1 MDPQSR
7 IVVVCGKGGVGKTT
21 VSLAL
26 GLKHANEGRRV
37 VIVSSHP
44 MPELAIAVSLEGIAT
59 RFPAAARN
67 LFVVH
72 LDPRELLRQVVEEN
86 FPVQMVAQ
94 AILHS
99 SIFRNLVE
107 IAPGLKE
114 FYFLARLQQLAER
127 KATAAGA
134 DGPDYELLIWDAPA
148 SGHFLGTLRSAR
160 AFEKYLTGPL
170 ASMGAEMDRFFS
182 NSDNMRVL
190 AVTPL
195 EEMAIAET
203 IEMTDSLYQDFR
215 LRCSA
220 LILNMVS
227 PLVTASEKDIKALKL
242 TSESSPALRFAVDRG
257 ALERERA
264 NDLLTAIVAPQI
276 PVPRIQEWNG
286 DLDLLGQVGKWLDL
300 PTLHLSSD
308 RAAGKA

>member
-7 IVVVCGKGGVGKTT
+7 IIVVCGKGGVGKTT
-21 VSLAL
+21 LSLAL

-44 MPELAIAVSLEGIAT
+44 VPELAIAVSLEGIAT
-59 RFPAAARN
+59 RFPIAARN

-72 LDPRELLRQVVEEN
+72 LDPRELLHEVVEQN

-94 AILHS
+94 AILNS
-99 SIFRNLVE
+99 SIFKNLVE
-107 IAPGLKE
+107 VAPGLKE
-114 FYFLARLQQLAER
+114 FYFLARLSQLAER

-148 SGHFLGTLRSAR
+148 SGHFLSTLRSAR

-170 ASMGAEMDRFFS
+170 ASTGAEMDRFFS
-182 NSDNMRVL
+182 NSANIKIL

-203 IEMTDSLYQDFR
+203 IEMTESLARDFQ
-215 LRCSA
+215 LRCTS

-227 PLVTASEKDIKALKL
+227 PLVTAVEGEAKKL
-242 TSESSPALRFAVDRG
+242 RVDDETSPALRFAIDRG
-257 ALERERA
+257 MLERERSI
-264 NDLLTAIVAPQI
+264 DLRTAIPAPQI
-276 PVPRIQEWNG
+276 CVPRIREWNG
-286 DLDLLGQVGKWLDL
+286 DLDLLGQVGEWLGSATQPL
-300 PTLHLSSD
+300 ASS
-308 RAAGKA
+308 RA

>member
-44 MPELAIAVSLEGIAT
+44 VPELAIAVSLEGIAT

-72 LDPRELLRQVVEEN
+72 LDPRELLQKVVEEN

-94 AILHS
+94 AILQS

-107 IAPGLKE
+107 ISPGLKE

-127 KATAAGA
+127 RATAAGA

-148 SGHFLGTLRSAR
+148 SGHFLSTLRSAR

-170 ASMGAEMDRFFS
+170 ASMGTEMDRFFS

-203 IEMTDSLYQDFR
+203 IEMTEALFQDFR
-215 LRCSA
+215 LSCTA

-227 PLVTASEKDIKALKL
+227 PLVTASENDTKSLKV
-242 TSESSPALRFAVDRG
+242 TPESSPAFRFAVDRG
-257 ALERERA
+257 ELERERA
-264 NDLLTAIVAPQI
+264 GELRTRITAPQI
-276 PVPRIQEWNG
+276 PIPRIREWNG
-286 DLDLLGQVGKWLDL
+286 DLDLLGQVGEWLDL
-300 PTLHLSSD
+300 PSLHLT
-308 RAAGKA
+308 RVKA

>member
-1 MDPQSR
+1 MDPQAR

-21 VSLAL
+21 LSLAL
-26 GLKHANEGRRV
+26 GLKQANQGRRV

-44 MPELAIAVSLEGIAT
+44 LPELTIAVSLEGIAT

-72 LDPRELLRQVVEEN
+72 LDPQELIREVVEQN

-94 AILHS
+94 AILQS

-107 IAPGLKE
+107 VAPGLKE

-127 KATAAGA
+127 KAAAAGA
-134 DGPDYELLIWDAPA
+134 GGPDYEILIWDAPA

-160 AFEKYLTGPL
+160 AFEAFLTGPL
-170 ASMGAEMDRFFS
+170 ASLGAEMDRFFS
-182 NSDNMRVL
+182 NSAHMQIL

-203 IEMTDSLYQDFR
+203 VEMTEALQRDFQ

-220 LILNMVS
+220 LILNLVS
-227 PLVTASEKDIKALKL
+227 PLVTAGEKEVAELKV
-242 TSESSPALRFAVDRG
+242 TNETSPALRFAIDRG
-257 ALERERA
+257 KLERERCA
-264 NDLLTAIVAPQI
+264 NLHKTIPAPQVC
-276 PVPRIQEWNG
+276 VPRIREWSG
-286 DLDLLGQVGKWLDL
+286 DLDLLGQVSQWLEL
-300 PTLHLSSD
+300 PAS
-308 RAAGKA
+308 A

>member
-7 IVVVCGKGGVGKTT
+7 IIVVCGKGGTGKTT
-21 VSLAL
+21 LSLAL

-44 MPELAIAVSLEGIAT
+44 VPELAIAVSLEGIAT
-59 RFPAAARN
+59 RFPTAARN

-72 LDPRELLRQVVEEN
+72 LDPRELLHEVVEQN

-94 AILHS
+94 AILNS
-99 SIFRNLVE
+99 SIFKNLVE
-107 IAPGLKE
+107 VAPGLKE

-134 DGPDYELLIWDAPA
+134 DEPDYELLIWDAPA

-160 AFEKYLTGPL
+160 AFEKYLSGPL
-170 ASMGAEMDRFFS
+170 ASTGAEMDRFFS
-182 NSDNMRVL
+182 NSANIKIL

-203 IEMTDSLYQDFR
+203 IEMTESLARDFQ
-215 LRCSA
+215 LRCSS

-227 PLVTASEKDIKALKL
+227 PLVTADENEAKKL
-242 TSESSPALRFAVDRG
+242 RVDDETSPALRFAIDRG
-257 ALERERA
+257 MLERERSIE
-264 NDLLTAIVAPQI
+264 LLTAIPAPQI
-276 PVPRIQEWNG
+276 CVPRIREWNG
-286 DLDLLGQVGKWLDL
+286 DLDLLGQVGEWLGSAARPL
-300 PTLHLSSD
+300 ASS
-308 RAAGKA
+308 RA

>member
-44 MPELAIAVSLEGIAT
+44 VPELAIAVSLEGIAT

-72 LDPRELLRQVVEEN
+72 LDPRELLQQVVKEN

-99 SIFRNLVE
+99 SIFKNLVE

-182 NSDNMRVL
+182 NSDNIRVL

-203 IEMTDSLYQDFR
+203 IEMTDSLFQDFR
-215 LRCSA
+215 LRCTA

-227 PLVTASEKDIKALKL
+227 PLLTASEKDTRTLKV
-242 TSESSPALRFAVDRG
+242 TSESSPALRFALDRG

-264 NDLLTAIVAPQI
+264 NDLLTAIIAPQI

-286 DLDLLGQVGKWLDL
+286 DLDLLGQVGRWLDI
-300 PTLHLSSD
+300 PTLHLSP
-308 RAAGKA
+308 GKA

>member
-7 IVVVCGKGGVGKTT
+7 IIVVCGKGGVGKTT
-21 VSLAL
+21 LSLAL

-44 MPELAIAVSLEGIAT
+44 VPELAIAVSLEGIAT
-59 RFPAAARN
+59 RFPVAARN

-72 LDPRELLRQVVEEN
+72 LDPRELLREIVEQN

-94 AILHS
+94 AILNS
-99 SIFRNLVE
+99 SIFKNLVE
-107 IAPGLKE
+107 VAPGLKE

-148 SGHFLGTLRSAR
+148 SGHFLSTLRSAR

-170 ASMGAEMDRFFS
+170 ASTGAEMDRFFS
-182 NSDNMRVL
+182 NSANIKIL

-203 IEMTDSLYQDFR
+203 IEMTESLARDFQ
-215 LRCSA
+215 LRCSS
-220 LILNMVS
+220 LILNLVS
-227 PLVTASEKDIKALKL
+227 PLVRVGEAEIRQLRVEDDA
-242 TSESSPALRFAVDRG
+242 SPALRFAMDRG
-257 ALERERA
+257 MLERERSI
-264 NDLLTAIVAPQI
+264 DLRAAIPAPQI
-276 PVPRIQEWNG
+276 CVPRIREWNG
-286 DLDLLGQVGKWLDL
+286 DLDLLGQVGEWLG
-300 PTLHLSSD
+300 P
-308 RAAGKA
+308 AARPLASPDA

>member
-21 VSLAL
+21 LSLAL

-44 MPELAIAVSLEGIAT
+44 VPELAIAVSLEGIAT

-72 LDPRELLRQVVEEN
+72 LDPRELLQKVVEEN

-94 AILHS
+94 AILNS
-99 SIFRNLVE
+99 SIFKNLVE

-127 KATAAGA
+127 RATAAGA

-148 SGHFLGTLRSAR
+148 SGHFLSTLRSAR

-203 IEMTDSLYQDFR
+203 TEMTEALFQDFR
-215 LRCSA
+215 LRCTA

-227 PLVTASEKDIKALKL
+227 PLVTASEKDAKSLKV
-242 TSESSPALRFAVDRG
+242 TPESSPAFRFAVDRG
-257 ALERERA
+257 TLERERA
-264 NDLLTAIVAPQI
+264 GELSTQITAPQI
-276 PVPRIQEWNG
+276 AIPRIREWSG
-286 DLDLLGQVGKWLDL
+286 DLDLLGKVGEWLDL
-300 PTLHLSSD
+300 PALHLT
-308 RAAGKA
+308 RAKA